1 MTGTPVAAVEVAHLV
16 KRYRGARRNAVDDI
30 SFDVP
35 EGQLFCILGP
45 NGAGK
50 TTTVSI
56 LTTTL
61 APTSGRVRIAGRDL
75 ESQQAQVRGELG
87 VVCQQPSLDLNL
99 TAEENIRLHAVLY
112 GLYPWRPR
120 YRLMPAS
127 YRREVQEMAD
137 VLDLSGSLGRRART
151 LSGGQRR
158 RLEIVRALMHRPRVL
173 FLDEPTAG
181 LDPASR
187 RGLWAYLRQERARS
201 GVTVILTTHYLE
213 EAEAADSVC
222 VLAGGT
228 IIERGSPAE
237 VKERQ
242 LSPQLVLDAADRAG
256 LRRELE
262 SLGVQVSARQVGAN
276 QPAGPLR
283 VPLNGR
289 GAQDIIASVRTNLTR
304 FQIAEPTLED
314 AYLLLLERAGA
325 RERGPGIMSAQADAG
340 PGPRAASPPVTG
352 PRRELSGLLA
362 IAQRDVTKLL
372 RDRPRLAVNLA
383 FPVLLIGGLGA
394 ILQPTVGRVT
404 GLSAVTLAFTGVLAA
419 SLFQSAAA
427 GMISIV
433 EDRENDFSRELFVTP
448 VSRLTLV
455 GGKVAGETLV
465 ALCQG
470 ACIVVFALAFGVRMS
485 PSQLALLLGPCL
497 ACCLLGGA
505 FGLATIAV
513 LPNQRSA
520 MQIFQF
526 LIIPQYVLGGV
537 LVPLRDVPSY
547 LRVLAHAMPMTYV
560 VNLTRAAY
568 YAGTPVYRLAASGS
582 PLLDAAVIV
591 ILFVVLL
598 TAGAAVFGYRER
610 TR

>member
-1 MTGTPVAAVEVAHLV
+1 MTERPAAAVEVAHLV

-35 EGQLFCILGP
+35 QGQLFCILGP

-61 APTSGRVRIAGRDL
+61 AATSGRVRIAGRDL

-87 VVCQQPSLDLNL
+87 VVCQHPSLDLNL

-120 YRLMPAS
+120 YRLMPPS
-127 YRREVQEMAD
+127 YRGEVQEMAA
-137 VLDLSGSLGRRART
+137 VLDISGSLGRRART

-262 SLGVQVSARQVGAN
+262 SLGVQVSARQISAG

-289 GAQDIIASVRTNLTR
+289 SAQDIIASVHTNLTR

-314 AYLLLLERAGA
+314 AYLSLLDRAGVRERAGA
-325 RERGPGIMSAQADAG
+325 RES
-340 PGPRAASPPVTG
+340 
-352 PRRELSGLLA
+352 
-362 IAQRDVTKLL
+362 
-372 RDRPRLAVNLA
+372 
-383 FPVLLIGGLGA
+383 
-394 ILQPTVGRVT
+394 
-404 GLSAVTLAFTGVLAA
+404 
-419 SLFQSAAA
+419 
-427 GMISIV
+427 
-433 EDRENDFSRELFVTP
+433 
-448 VSRLTLV
+448 
-455 GGKVAGETLV
+455 
-465 ALCQG
+465 
-470 ACIVVFALAFGVRMS
+470 
-485 PSQLALLLGPCL
+485 
-497 ACCLLGGA
+497 
-505 FGLATIAV
+505 
-513 LPNQRSA
+513 
-520 MQIFQF
+520 
-526 LIIPQYVLGGV
+526 
-537 LVPLRDVPSY
+537 
-547 LRVLAHAMPMTYV
+547 
-560 VNLTRAAY
+560 
-568 YAGTPVYRLAASGS
+568 
-582 PLLDAAVIV
+582 
-591 ILFVVLL
+591 
-598 TAGAAVFGYRER
+598 AGARER
-610 TR
+610 TRS